1 VISLSLSFCSVGAEL
16 DHTPQGQH
24 LVFHHLFHALFTRRA
39 RLDSD
44 PIVASASARPSPL
57 RPVRLPSHLAVR

>member
-16 DHTPQGQH
+16 D
-24 LVFHHLFHALFTRRA
+24 HLFHALFTRRA

-57 RPVRLPSHLAVR
+57 RPVRLPSPLAVR